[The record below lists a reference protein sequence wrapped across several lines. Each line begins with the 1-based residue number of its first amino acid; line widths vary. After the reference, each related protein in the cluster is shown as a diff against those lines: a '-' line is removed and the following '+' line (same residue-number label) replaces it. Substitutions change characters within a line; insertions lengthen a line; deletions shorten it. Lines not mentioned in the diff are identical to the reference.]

1 MALSKCKECGSSVS
15 TLAKSCPKCGAPDPT
30 TKEIS
35 SKKKAETKSD
45 NSIIKVLATIGLLI
59 VIFLILKAVFG
70 VGKIGVN
77 KVKKSF
83 TKEKNIPKKFNKVI
97 NFTCEGNV
105 ILTGIGPDSKTTGF
119 IDEYTLRIVNGKA
132 DSLYM
137 TSNNSSSRTSPSFP
151 SNKELIV
158 TPMTIQIYH
167 YNYAAHDD
175 IQVTS
180 YKASISLN
188 TGNYSAITSARY
200 KEYRPSHNFSGRC
213 FGINE
218 ISKYIK

>member
-1 MALSKCKECGSSVS
+1 MALSKCSECGSSVS

-45 NSIIKVLATIGLLI
+45 NSIIKVLATLGLLI
-59 VIFLILKAVFG
+59 AIFLILKGVFG

-77 KVKKSF
+77 KVKKSI
-83 TKEKNIPKKFNKVI
+83 TKEKNISKKVNKVF

-105 ILTGIGPDSKTTGF
+105 IQRGIGPDTRTEEF

-132 DSLYM
+132 NSLSM
-137 TSNNSSSRTSPSFP
+137 TSNNLASRTSPSF
-151 SNKELIV
+151 SENNELNV
-158 TPMTIQIYH
+158 SPMTIQIYH
-167 YNYAAHDD
+167 NNYTVVED
-175 IQVTS
+175 IKTIT
-180 YKASISLN
+180 YRASISLN
-188 TGNYSAITSARY
+188 TGSYVASTLTKY
-200 KEYRPSHNFSGRC
+200 KEYNPSHNFSGKC